1 MANMEKLVKAFEALK
16 VFQQG
21 SASPDESGQPTG
33 PVIAPGVVGPAKK
46 KETVI
51 TKKDRVSHLTIIA
64 DAMCTQTFRTMADFP
79 KFLGISME
87 TFLIACDD
95 PEPDVRMSADE
106 CLNRTIKSLL
116 ETNLGRLQVELYK
129 EIKKNGP
136 SRSLRAALWRFADLA
151 HLIRPQKCRPYVV
164 NLVPCIQR
172 ITRRPEEAVQES
184 LGTFMMKILPVL
196 GSFTND
202 TEVKL
207 LLKTFLP
214 NLKSPSAATRRTAAS
229 SLSAICQHSRK
240 PTMFYAWLINVLL
253 GMVIPVH
260 DDRKS
265 PVLLGVMLSFR
276 HVIPHLADQNHK
288 DHSLKGSFG
297 ITRKEQETGVT
308 TDQLIQIYEL
318 LLHYSQHIDHNVVTA
333 SLETLQQLLRTP
345 PPTLLHVL
353 LSPHGIKRKSIF
365 TDSVHD
371 GLPRQSTSDENLEGQ
386 SNRLPSV
393 GGEDEAG
400 LEELQDEA
408 QQIDKSPGN
417 QQENLVPETPND
429 DLLVTPQTPKESMYA
444 NAFPDDGE
452 VILQQEED
460 MSSYSNVAIGETDDD
475 ASPGGDDDD
484 VFDASGEGKNDSNEN
499 IMETTA
505 PVSGINNSQQGN
517 SSDIRVSVS
526 PSMDRARTPD
536 SNASATPKDTGS
548 MEQLNI
554 LTHSRDNSS
563 GSSSATL
570 SSTARIR
577 EGDIGSYIDNNIPLI
592 HCVRQMCASYLL
604 TGYSKG
610 LTPDRLVR
618 VSVKGLAIACVGN
631 ALNLYPKVF
640 FARLFNND
648 NSTEKKED
656 EQSIRDIVLYITHHD
671 PQLRGN
677 TALLIGQ
684 LIQAMLI
691 ESKYKPENGIKAAC
705 ELFQTEPVSIESLV
719 SLLITSLGDDLS
731 GASRNLCAAIKI
743 CLQDL
748 CNSVHG
754 DLGLKLILALLP
766 LSGNN
771 YWLVKVKLLDVL
783 ASIDFRIVHFLENT
797 FPEIRKGDH
806 HFFGLLHLQERIVQ
820 HVLIKL
826 LGDEDGRVRDASS
839 KAIVK
844 LVPLL
849 FYDKDHPQYDPVI
862 AAAKEHTCSN
872 LDPQLHDQV
881 PYTNTHTTAMKVISV
896 FQDHTM
902 TPAFSEESALSRV
915 VDKLVKAMNS
925 CRSRYLMYG
934 CCHALCELSARYPV
948 IQYAS
953 AWCCASITT
962 LTPKDGS
969 KPNRVY
975 RQASRTFSSGSI
987 ASITSA
993 GSTTSTV
1000 SLEELNTGS
1009 GGGALPLV
1017 LSLLTSSSLPLDL
1030 SAHQDALLLAANLM
1044 AGAAFKSL
1052 KTNNDK
1058 TEHAG
1063 SPEGLSHWSAFQ
1075 DKALVPLADQ
1085 LLQHLARLLNV
1096 CAHVIEGNQPGPP
1109 KIQPSLPS
1117 LPTGTSLSPIKKKT
1131 KGKEKES
1138 QDQTSL
1144 LSTSP
1149 SKSQPGKESQLSKKY
1164 LTSKIYVHLFTVL
1177 TSLLEKHD
1185 GTDKD
1190 SKDMKSSKTQL
1201 GAFFHLPQYMRLY
1214 EGLKGADS
1222 NYKIT
1227 LDLSGVEK
1235 FGGILRTALDAL
1247 AQLLE
1252 FANFSEIGKYSE
1264 ELLGFLKSSVQR
1276 EPTATILTVQQLLK
1290 ALFSTNL
1297 GSQWENSSTSSG
1309 TRKPG
1314 KATRLT
1320 SNMKPGLY
1328 HSCFTAPYTQF
1339 TQSLAAA
1346 SIKPTAQ
1353 TETEHDSSS
1362 WFSWMRKKSGDRRS
1376 SASKP
1381 SGKDKS
1387 HIHNYIRLF
1396 EPLVIKALKQYT
1408 ITSSLTLQQQVLHLL
1423 AQLVQLR
1430 VNYCLLDSDQIFIG
1444 FVIKQFEFIE
1454 EGQIKESENLIPH
1467 IFHFLVLL
1475 SYERYHTKAIIGMPK
1490 IIQLCD
1496 GIMASGQQATTHAI
1510 PALRPIVHD
1519 LFVLRGSSKAD
1530 SLKEL
1535 DTQREVVISMLIRL
1549 IQYHE
1554 VLDMFT
1560 IVLQQHHRES
1570 EEKWKRLSRQV
1581 IDMVLPLLAKN
1592 QVNLDNQQGL
1602 DTLHRLFEAVA
1613 SSALRPVDMLL
1624 KTLFMPL
1631 HDVST
1636 LSNLQRWL
1644 SLVLAILRV
1653 VISQSKEEVILT
1665 RLQELRLQVNIF
1677 TYTHTQTARHDGKR
1691 SRHSSTTVGPGNGVA
1706 MPETPEE
1713 IFARFLLQVIGL
1725 MVTELSTRSCSPAPT
1740 EQSVT
1745 FLVKQLAHFLLYISH
1760 IFKSG
1765 SFRRVAGITMSM
1777 ILSQPPDIYYNL
1789 CQLNSA
1795 FQSLIPTQPN
1805 ITLQWCQLL
1814 LILSYTEETWWS
1826 CILQTPRRQSLTTKL
1841 SGNGILSEESE
1852 FGNQK
1857 YCCGEIVRKGGLI
1870 LFCDYVCENL
1880 TDAEP
1885 MTWLIINHVNDII
1898 SLSHEPPVQDF
1909 ISAIHRNSAASG
1921 LFIQALHLRCESF
1934 STDPSMVKQTL
1945 RCLEPIHLSQS
1956 GALLTLL
1963 IDKFL
1968 KTYHHA
1974 LARQCDMAACRR
1986 IEMLLAESVEECQ
1999 SQIPVEDLDKLT
2011 QYMENSGL
2019 TKRYARL
2026 LSLLKRLKCYLNG
2039 EDIPVSSSPSDTQGF
2054 VAKANVNKEWY
2065 MSVVRECC
2073 FSQTSTARECSL
2085 MLHKLEYSDILTIMM
2100 TEEFDLSIL
2109 EDCIALGV
2117 KKTRAAKK
2125 AVSTAWTIKRD
2136 SSTALAKK
2144 QDKQLARVDPLLQAA
2159 QLTLLRHINNIVN
2172 MLPTPHEVLGS
2183 VLNESSQQKYRTKLE
2198 TFFKEPSWSEMVFNL
2213 AAALVKYL
2221 VSLPGLPLECFI
2233 PTDSQPYVG
2242 RFAVLC
2248 VEVISWYILQDMLP
2262 SSEHLST
2269 ALECLSKTLQNTQ
2282 IFNIM
2287 GSKDNVSWVCSAIGC
2302 VNHIF
2307 TGVGVLAGESIE
2319 LSPCQEPQNGEKEGD
2334 EFLAVIKACDLISE
2348 LVECLQTHLSHG
2360 RLKNTLVPAFL
2371 APTLRNLVVGLARL
2385 PLVNSYARTPHIVW
2399 KMGWMPTPGG
2409 ELQTKLPPLPVEY
2422 LQDKE
2427 VLREFV
2433 YRVNVLGWTSRQQFE
2448 ETWAALLGVLSAPP
2462 MMDEMSV
2469 EEDIERTQSSCLAV
2483 KAITALLIRTLMKPE
2498 AGNPTNSTY
2507 KVVTRHKE
2515 LPFLQTPT
2523 GRKLS
2528 ALRDEIEMD
2537 IKAMVAKRVDHT
2549 SQQEYLYRDDKPLL
2563 CFNQEREMGDFDYKL
2578 GQISIPSLGTQLN
2591 LPSPVAEVP
2600 QELEEGVFAN
2610 ISNAPGKL
2618 DIHSC
2623 LMFLLELYGQWMTP
2637 YATPKTPL
2645 MLLCETAK
2653 SVLSISDVFTE
2664 HAQYEWM
2671 FDTLLE
2677 VQKNHP
2683 VEDELLTQYII
2694 PGICKAAAVLGM
2706 DSAISEKVSKL
2717 LEVTLRS
2724 VHLPCRIAAL
2734 QGILYV
2740 LESNTIED
2748 IGVFVPVVTEYLVK
2762 NLAPLAQI
2770 NCVVSLKHMLAML
2783 ATSFYLIEHYVEHI
2797 KDMDFTYNIIQI
2809 CVTMVSGSEEAISS
2823 AVYHAAIRGMER
2835 LVLAR
2840 VLTTSECDAI
2850 VKASVD
2856 RLCMAST
2863 HRAMSA
2869 LGLML
2874 TCMYTAKE
2882 REQKKLESGN
2892 QSEPHTASHDPEKLL
2907 IAMERVTALFD
2918 RIRKGFPSEARV
2930 VARMLPTFL
2939 IDFFPAQDIM
2949 NKVIGEFLSSQQP
2962 HPQLMARVVFK
2973 VFSKLHQHGQTVLVR
2988 DWVMLSL
2995 SNFTQRTPVSM
3006 AIWSLTCFFISS
3018 STNMWICALLPHVI
3032 GRMGKL
3038 ENIDKRNFC
3047 VAALDFYNH
3056 QLVEEGGK
3064 RAFISIFQS
3073 VASPD
3078 GPYSELLAACTS
3090 P

>member
-16 VFQQG
+16 AFQQG
-21 SASPDESGQPTG
+21 SGSPDESGQPTG
-33 PVIAPGVVGPAKK
+33 TGVAPGGVPLKK
-46 KETVI
+46 KEVSI
-51 TKKDRVSHLTIIA
+51 TKKDRVSHLTTIA
-64 DAMCTQTFRTMADFP
+64 DAMCSATFRPVADFP

-87 TFLIACDD
+87 TFLVACDD
-95 PEPDVRMSADE
+95 PEPDVRMNADE

-151 HLIRPQKCRPYVV
+151 HFIRPQKCRPYVV
-164 NLVPCIQR
+164 NLVPCVQR
-172 ITRRPEEAVQES
+172 IARRPEEAVQES
-184 LGTFMMKILPVL
+184 LGTFMNKILPVL

-214 NLKSPSAATRRTAAS
+214 SLKSASAATRRTAAS

-240 PTMFYAWLINVLL
+240 PTMFFAWLVNVLL
-253 GMVIPVH
+253 GMVVPVH
-260 DDRKS
+260 EERKS
-265 PVLLGVMLSFR
+265 HVLLGVLLCFR
-276 HVIPHLADQNHK
+276 HVIPHLANPNHK

-297 ITRKEQETGVT
+297 ITRKEQETGVSIE
-308 TDQLIQIYEL
+308 QLIQIYEL
-318 LLHYSQHIDHNVVTA
+318 LLYYSQNIDHNVVTA

-345 PPTLLHVL
+345 PPPLLSVL
-353 LSPHGIKRKSIF
+353 LSPNGIKRKTIF
-365 TDSVHD
+365 VESGHD
-371 GLPRQSTSDENLEGQ
+371 PLIRQNTSEENLDGHA
-386 SNRLPSV
+386 NRLPSEV
-393 GGEDEAG
+393 GDEDSG
-400 LEELQDEA
+400 LEELQDDA
-408 QQIDKSPGN
+408 TQQLDKSPSD
-417 QQENLVPETPND
+417 QSESMAAEAAREELLAESETPD
-429 DLLVTPQTPKESMYA
+429 KETRYSD
-444 NAFPDDGE
+444 AFPDDGE
-452 VILQQEED
+452 VIVQTDED
-460 MSSYSNVAIGETDDD
+460 TGSYSNVAIGENEED
-475 ASPGGDDDD
+475 ASPGADDE
-484 VFDASGEGKNDSNEN
+484 VFETSESSGE
-499 IMETTA
+499 ETKTDQKL
-505 PVSGINNSQQGN
+505 PSLMGESVSQQG
-517 SSDIRVSVS
+517 SSTDIRVSVS
-526 PSMDRARTPD
+526 PSLERARTPD
-536 SNASATPKDTGS
+536 SSASATPKEAGS
-548 MEQLNI
+548 MEQLDI
-554 LTHSRDNSS
+554 FTHSRDNSS
-563 GSSSATL
+563 GSSSTTL

-577 EGDIGSYIDNNIPLI
+577 EGDIGNYTDNNVPLI
-592 HCVRQMCASYLL
+592 HCVRLMCASYLL

-610 LTPDRLVR
+610 LTPDRFVR

-631 ALNLYPKVF
+631 AISLYPKVF
-640 FARLFNND
+640 FAKLFKTED
-648 NSTEKKED
+648 AAEKKED
-656 EQSIRDIVLYITHHD
+656 EQLIRDVVLYINHHD

-677 TALLIGQ
+677 SAVLIGQ
-684 LIQAMLI
+684 LIRAMI
-691 ESKYKPENGIKAAC
+691 VESNFKPESGIQSAC
-705 ELFQTEPVSIESLV
+705 ELFQTEQSSVESLV
-719 SLLITSLGDDLS
+719 SLLVAALGDDS
-731 GASRNLCAAIKI
+731 SSASRNLCSAIKL
-743 CLQDL
+743 CLSHL
-748 CNSVHG
+748 CNTVHG
-754 DLGLKLILALLP
+754 ELGLKLILALLP
-766 LSGNN
+766 LSNNN

-783 ASIDFRIVHFLENT
+783 SSIDFILVYFLENT
-797 FPEIRKGDH
+797 FTDVQKGDH
-806 HFFGLLHLQERIVQ
+806 HFFGFLHLQDRILQQVI
-820 HVLIKL
+820 IKL
-826 LGDEDGRVRDASS
+826 LGDEDSRVRDAAS
-839 KAIVK
+839 KAIVE
-844 LVPLL
+844 LVPKL
-849 FYDKDHPQYDPVI
+849 FYAMDHPQHDPVI
-862 AAAKEHTCSN
+862 TKAKNYTC
-872 LDPQLHDQV
+872 DQLEPVLQDQA
-881 PYTNTHTTAMKVISV
+881 PYTNTHTTAMKEMSV
-896 FQDHTM
+896 FQDHSF
-902 TPAFSEESALSRV
+902 TPAFTEESALSRV

-925 CRSRYLMYG
+925 CTSRHLMSG
-934 CCHALCELSARYPV
+934 CCHALCELSIRFPV
-948 IQYAS
+948 IQFAS
-953 AWCCASITT
+953 AWSCASITT
-962 LTPKDGS
+962 FSPKDGS
-969 KPNRVY
+969 KANRVH
-975 RQASRTFSSGSI
+975 RQTPRTFSSGSI
-987 ASITSA
+987 ASITSG

-1009 GGGALPLV
+1009 GGGVLPLI

-1030 SAHQDALLLAANLM
+1030 STHQDALLLAGNLM

-1052 KTNNDK
+1052 RTNNDK
-1058 TEHAG
+1058 ANQAE
-1063 SPEGLSHWSAFQ
+1063 SSEEVSNWSAFQ
-1075 DKALVPLADQ
+1075 DKSLVPLADQ

-1096 CAHVIEGNQPGPP
+1096 CAHVIEGTQPGPP

-1131 KGKEKES
+1131 KGKEKEVPE
-1138 QDQTSL
+1138 QTSAPT
-1144 LSTSP
+1144 LSPAKTLP
-1149 SKSQPGKESQLSKKY
+1149 SKDSAKLG
-1164 LTSKIYVHLFTVL
+1164 
-1177 TSLLEKHD
+1177 EKHD
-1185 GTDKD
+1185 GAEKD
-1190 SKDMKSSKTQL
+1190 SKDIKSSKTQL

-1214 EGLKGADS
+1214 EVLKGAHS

-1227 LDLSGVEK
+1227 LDLSSPEK
-1235 FGGILRTALDAL
+1235 FGGLLKTALESL

-1264 ELLGFLKSSVQR
+1264 ELLGFLKSTVQR

-1297 GSQWENSSTSSG
+1297 GSQWESSSSHSVS
-1309 TRKPG
+1309 RKPG

-1328 HSCFTAPYTQF
+1328 HSCFTTPYTQF
-1339 TQSLAAA
+1339 TQSLAA
-1346 SIKPTAQ
+1346 SSFKPSVQ
-1353 TETEHDSSS
+1353 TETEQESSS

-1376 SASKP
+1376 SSTKP
-1381 SGKDKS
+1381 TGKDKS

-1519 LFVLRGSSKAD
+1519 LFVLRGSNKSD
-1530 SLKEL
+1530 SVKEL

-1554 VLDMFT
+1554 VLDMF
-1560 IVLQQHHRES
+1560 IVVLQQHHRES

-1581 IDMVLPLLAKN
+1581 IDMVLPLLAKH

-1602 DTLHRLFEAVA
+1602 DTLHRLFEGVA

-1624 KTLFMPL
+1624 KTMFMQP

-1665 RLQELRLQVNIF
+1665 RLQELGLQVNIF
-1677 TYTHTQTARHDGKR
+1677 THTHTQAARNDGKR
-1691 SRHSSTTVGPGNGVA
+1691 SRQGSTSGSPEEMVA
-1706 MPETPEE
+1706 PETPEE
-1713 IFARFLLQVIGL
+1713 IFARFLLQVVGL
-1725 MVTELSTRSCSPAPT
+1725 MVTELSKQCSSPAPM
-1740 EQSVT
+1740 EQPSD
-1745 FLVKQLAHFLLYISH
+1745 FLVKQLSHLLLYISH
-1760 IFKSG
+1760 MFKSG

-1777 ILSQPPDIYYNL
+1777 ILSQPPDIYYSVT
-1789 CQLNSA
+1789 QLNTA
-1795 FQSLIPTQPN
+1795 FQSLIPVHPTL
-1805 ITLQWCQLL
+1805 TLQWCQLQ
-1814 LILSYTEETWWS
+1814 LILSYTDETWWGM
-1826 CILQTPRRQSLTTKL
+1826 ILQTPQHQSLTAKL
-1841 SGNGILSEESE
+1841 NSRELLTEENE
-1852 FGNQK
+1852 LANQK
-1857 YCCGEIVRKGGLI
+1857 YCCGEIIKKGGLI

-1885 MTWLIINHVNDII
+1885 MTWLIVNHVNEIVN
-1898 SLSHEPPVQDF
+1898 LSYEPPVQDF
-1909 ISAIHRNSAASG
+1909 ISAIHRNPAASG

-1934 STDPSMVKQTL
+1934 STDPCTVKRTL
-1945 RCLEPIHLSQS
+1945 QCLEPIHLSQS

-1963 IDKFL
+1963 IDKYL
-1968 KTYHHA
+1968 KTKYHA
-1974 LARQCDMAACRR
+1974 LCRQCDSIACRR
-1986 IEMLLAESVEECQ
+1986 VEMLLAESVEECK
-1999 SQIPVEDLDKLT
+1999 SQMPLEDLQKLLDH
-2011 QYMENSGL
+2011 MHEGEF

-2026 LSLLKRLKCYLNG
+2026 VSLLTRLKYFVGG
-2039 EDIPVSSSPSDTQGF
+2039 EDAVVTPSPSDTGGF
-2054 VAKANVNKEWY
+2054 VAKADVNKEWY

-2073 FSQTSTARECSL
+2073 FSQTSSARECSL

-2125 AVSTAWTIKRD
+2125 ALSQAALLIKRD
-2136 SSTALAKK
+2136 SATALAKK
-2144 QDKQLARVDPLLQAA
+2144 QEKQATRADPLLQAA
-2159 QLTLLRHINNIVN
+2159 QLTLLRHISNIVN
-2172 MLPTPHEVLGS
+2172 MLPTPHQVLSDVMDG
-2183 VLNESSQQKYRTKLE
+2183 ETHMKYRLKLE
-2198 TFFKEPSWSEMVFNL
+2198 NFFKEPSWCHMVFDL
-2213 AAALVKYL
+2213 SSALVRYL
-2221 VSLPGLPLECFI
+2221 VSLPGLPMQCFI
-2233 PTDSQPYVG
+2233 PSDSQQSVG

-2248 VEVISWYILQDMLP
+2248 VEIISWYVLQDILP
-2262 SSEHLST
+2262 PTDQLQR
-2269 ALECLSKTLQNTQ
+2269 ALECLSKTLQNTT
-2282 IFNIM
+2282 ISNII
-2287 GSKDNVSWVCSAIGC
+2287 GTKENVTLVCSAIGC
-2302 VNHIF
+2302 VYHII
-2307 TGVGVLAGESIE
+2307 TG
-2319 LSPCQEPQNGEKEGD
+2319 
-2334 EFLAVIKACDLISE
+2334 EFLKVIKACDLISE
-2348 LVECLQTHLSHG
+2348 MVSCLQTHLSQGH
-2360 RLKNTLVPAFL
+2360 LQNVSIPPFL
-2371 APTLRNLVVGLARL
+2371 APTLRNLVIGLARL

-2399 KMGWMPTPGG
+2399 KMGWMPTPSG
-2409 ELQTKLPPLPVEY
+2409 ELKSKLPPLPIEY

-2427 VLREFV
+2427 VLKEFV

-2462 MMDEMSV
+2462 LMDEMSN

-2483 KAITALLIRTLMKPE
+2483 RAITALLIRTLLKPE
-2498 AGNPTNSTY
+2498 AGNPTNSGY
-2507 KVVTRHKE
+2507 RVVTRHKE
-2515 LPFLQTPT
+2515 LPFLNTQM
-2523 GRKLS
+2523 GRKLC
-2528 ALRDEIEMD
+2528 ALREEIELD
-2537 IKAMVAKRVDHT
+2537 IMASVALRGDHA
-2549 SQQEYLYRDDKPLL
+2549 SQHEYQYRDEPLL
-2563 CFNQEREMGDFDYKL
+2563 CQNQERELGDFHYRL

-2591 LPSPVAEVP
+2591 LPSPVAEMP

-2623 LMFLLELYGQWMTP
+2623 LMFLLELYGQWMNL

-2653 SVLSISDVFTE
+2653 SVLFISDVFTE

-2706 DSAISEKVSKL
+2706 DSAICEKVSKL

-2734 QGILYV
+2734 QGILYL
-2740 LESNTIED
+2740 LESKTIED
-2748 IGVFVPVVTEYLVK
+2748 VGAIIPVVTEYLVR
-2762 NLAPLAQI
+2762 NLAPLSQI
-2770 NCVVSLKHMLAML
+2770 SCIVSQKHVLCML

-2797 KDMDFTYNIIQI
+2797 KDMEFSYNIIQI
-2809 CVTMVSGSEEAISS
+2809 CITMVSSNEEAVSPT
-2823 AVYHAAIRGMER
+2823 VYHTVMRGMER
-2835 LVLAR
+2835 LLLAG
-2840 VLTTSECDAI
+2840 VLTTSESDAL
-2850 VKASVD
+2850 VKCSVD

-2863 HRAMSA
+2863 HRSMSA

-2874 TCMYTAKE
+2874 TCMYTGRE
-2882 REQKKLESGN
+2882 RERQRIESGD
-2892 QSEPHTASHDPEKLL
+2892 QSVQETTSHDPERLL

-2930 VARMLPTFL
+2930 IARILPTFL

-2973 VFSKLHQHGQTVLVR
+2973 VFSKLHQQGQTVLVR

-3038 ENIDKRNFC
+3038 ETIDKRNFC

-3073 VASPD
+3073 VSTND
-3078 GPYSELLAACTS
+3078 GPYAELLAACNGN
-3090 P
+3090 